1 MIYKFVKG
9 NNLIVSINKVKS
21 HSKYGGND
29 MADQLYKMGYDDKDK
44 ILLNIDNDV
53 TWNIWCIREAQ

>member
-1 MIYKFVKG
+1 
-9 NNLIVSINKVKS
+9 
-21 HSKYGGND
+21 